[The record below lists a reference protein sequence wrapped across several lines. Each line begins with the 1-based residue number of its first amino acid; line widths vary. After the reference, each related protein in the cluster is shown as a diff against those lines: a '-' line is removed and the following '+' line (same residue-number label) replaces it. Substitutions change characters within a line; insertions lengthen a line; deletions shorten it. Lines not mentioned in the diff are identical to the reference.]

1 MFKKKEKISKSQK
14 ICTMRVGTNKIAV
27 IILWMFLIGSVS
39 FGVYKN
45 FTAIDIHTVHETEI
59 IKQEVIDTNSIENFV
74 SNFAKSYYSWEN
86 DKGAIA
92 RRTTTINRFL
102 TKELQDLNADT
113 VRSDIPTCSS
123 VKDVQIW
130 NVTQSSEN
138 EFTAIY
144 AVDQTVSE
152 SDYTK
157 TIRSAYEVTVY
168 VDSSGNMVIVK
179 NPTLSSIP
187 VKSGYTPKTKE
198 FDSTIDMNKI
208 NEATEFLNTFFAL
221 YPGATKKELAY
232 YVRGNA
238 LEPVADN
245 YLFSELINPIFTKDG
260 ENIRV
265 YVSVKFLDQQTK
277 AAQISQYDLTL
288 QKNENWMIVE

>member
-1 MFKKKEKISKSQK
+1 MQ
-14 ICTMRVGTNKIAV
+14 
-27 IILWMFLIGSVS
+27 
-39 FGVYKN
+39 
-45 FTAIDIHTVHETEI
+45 I

-74 SNFAKSYYSWEN
+74 TNFAKSYYSWEN

-102 TKELQDLNADT
+102 TKELQDLNTDT

-144 AVDQTVSE
+144 TVDQTVGE
-152 SDYTK
+152 GDYTK

-168 VDSSGNMVIVK
+168 VDSNGNMVIVK

-187 VKSGYTPKTKE
+187 VKSGYTPKIKE

-208 NEATEFLNTFFAL
+208 NEATKFLNTFFAL

-238 LEPVADN
+238 LEPVDDN

-260 ENIRV
+260 ENIKV

-277 AAQISQYDLTL
+277 AVQISQYDLTL
-288 QKNENWMIVE
+288 QKNENWMIIE